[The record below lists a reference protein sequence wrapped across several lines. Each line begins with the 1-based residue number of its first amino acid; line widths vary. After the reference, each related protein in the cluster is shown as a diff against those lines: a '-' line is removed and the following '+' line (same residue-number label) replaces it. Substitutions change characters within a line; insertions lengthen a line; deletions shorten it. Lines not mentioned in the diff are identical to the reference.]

1 MKTMNGRNVI
11 LENATTQEIKAW
23 LKENDYVM
31 SEIRVRD
38 IKSGYFNA
46 RVKRYQDADY
56 FETVKVGKN
65 EYDLY
70 V

>member
-1 MKTMNGRNVI
+1 MKTMNGRNII

-46 RVKRYQDADY
+46 RVKGYQDADY
-56 FETVKVGKN
+56 FEAVKVGKN
-65 EYDLY
+65 EYDLFG
-70 V
+70 